1 MNQQKQ
7 EQFMVYAAEAA
18 IPRYQRAWVWGLAAL
33 AILLCGLAA
42 GWLVGGAGAALR
54 DGAPPGN
61 SIRLVDGAALLARQ
75 EAANDELRAR
85 IARLEQALR
94 GDPCAPAAL
103 EALPP
108 VSR

>member
-7 EQFMVYAAEAA
+7 EQFTVYAAEAA
-18 IPRYQRAWVWGLAAL
+18 IPRYQRARVWGLAAL

-42 GWLVGGAGAALR
+42 GWLIGGAGAALR
-54 DGAPPGN
+54 DGAPS
-61 SIRLVDGAALLARQ
+61 SIRAVDGAALLTRQ
-75 EAANDELRAR
+75 EAANDELRRR

-94 GDPCAPAAL
+94 SDACAPAAL